1 MMLTRCGV
9 VGEDKGYAHVWGAR
23 FSPTCCISVVP
34 VCLLAP
40 IAGHLPGVEAAHEVH
55 GPAGALL
62 ALARALLRGGAV
74 RLLLLLGDA

>member
-1 MMLTRCGV
+1 MGCQV
-9 VGEDKGYAHVWGAR
+9 FAHLLYERGAR
-23 FSPTCCISVVP
+23 LP
-34 VCLLAP
+34 AGP